1 MIYIHRA
8 ASHNTNEDNC
18 RMCSV
23 LGDCTIVDMWQ
34 DECPLRDGDPHFLEA
49 KNLVAVLV
57 MLKKRYIG
65 NTRFLVYW
73 RMFTMVSCVWI
84 YIYIYGIIHIYRER
98 QRSFPQQNQG
108 IEISH
113 GRFGTLSSSVQC

>member
-84 YIYIYGIIHIYRER
+84 YIYGIIHIY
-98 QRSFPQQNQG
+98 
-108 IEISH
+108 I
-113 GRFGTLSSSVQC
+113 

>member
-8 ASHNTNEDNC
+8 APHNTNEDNC

-23 LGDCTIVDMWQ
+23 LGDCTMVDMWQ
-34 DECPLRDGDPHFLEA
+34 DECPLCEGDPHFLEA

-73 RMFTMVSCVWI
+73 RIFTMVSCIWI
-84 YIYIYGIIHIYRER
+84 YM
-98 QRSFPQQNQG
+98 
-108 IEISH
+108 
-113 GRFGTLSSSVQC
+113 V